1 MKGAT
6 IRRLAVKALAFA
18 RKATP
23 YVLATLSAAGTVAV
37 TVEAVKEI
45 RKNTPKVYY
54 AKQDETVEDLEQ
66 KGEDGV
72 IVCIANNTIDIWKH
86 KIVDYTKAYWKP
98 VTFCLSSIACQVGSV
113 FIFTKRQQRLII
125 ATHQLEN
132 LLRRYTDAA
141 AATAGVAGTAVVNKL
156 APTEYPEEAPFD
168 VDSDGLTQFWDPVF
182 NYWFRAD
189 ERDFLR
195 AAKDT
200 SHAFAFYGAETVEN
214 FYLRM
219 GADPPTDSNGDGYIG
234 WGWYADDEWVMG
246 WQEYSGY
253 VDIDFSSIK
262 TTDDGLEYRI
272 VNYFQGPEFN
282 MELLYAAIKVH

>member
-54 AKQDETVEDLEQ
+54 AKQDEIVEDLEQ
-66 KGEDGV
+66 KGEDGT
-72 IVCIANNTIDIWKH
+72 IICIANNTIDIWKH

-98 VTFCLSSIACQVGSV
+98 VIFCLSSIACQAGSV

-156 APTEYPEEAPFD
+156 SPVETPPFD
-168 VDSDGLTQFWDPVF
+168 PDVDNDGLTLFWDPVF
-182 NYWFRAD
+182 DYWFRAD

-195 AAKDT
+195 ASKDT
-200 SHAFAFYGAETVEN
+200 SHSFVYYGAETAEN

-219 GADPPTDSNGDGYIG
+219 GADPPVDKNGDGWIG
-234 WGWYADDEWVMG
+234 WGWYMDDDWVSG
-246 WQEYSGY
+246 WCEYSGY
-253 VDIDFSSIK
+253 IDIDFSNK
-262 TTDDGLEYRI
+262 MMTDDGLEYRQ
-272 VNYFQGPEFN
+272 VQYFQEPYFN
-282 MELLYAAIKVH
+282 MEICYAAIKVH

>member
-1 MKGAT
+1 MKGRT
-6 IRRLAVKALAFA
+6 IRRVIIKAMIFA
-18 RKATP
+18 RKAAP
-23 YVLATLSAAGTVAV
+23 YVLAGLSAAGTIAV

-45 RKNTPKVYY
+45 KKNSPDVIYVN
-54 AKQDETVEDLEQ
+54 EGEDLPEDVVITEETAVF
-66 KGEDGV
+66 KGTKYE
-72 IVCIANNTIDIWKH
+72 IAKFKVQNGIKT
-86 KIVDYTKAYWKP
+86 YWKP
-98 VTFCLSSIACQVGSV
+98 VSFCIGSLTCQAASV
-113 FIFTKRQQRLII
+113 FIFTKRQQQLII
-125 ATHQLEN
+125 ATHQMEE
-132 LLRRYTDAA
+132 LLHRYSQA
-141 AATAGVAGTAVVNKL
+141 AGTTALAGGAVAANKL
-156 APTEYPEEAPFD
+156 EPAEYPEEPPFD
-168 VDSDGLTQFWDPVF
+168 VDTDGLTQFWDPVF

-234 WGWYADDEWVMG
+234 WGWNADDEWVMG

-282 MELLYAAIKVH
+282 MELLYAAIKVIV